1 MQVVILQTV
10 PLSIENSESCSALLD
25 VCHAVIKM
33 ILRFLRMK
41 PDIDK
46 VTNSRITLKRLYES
60 DEDFKSAFLLGG
72 EKQDCGANMLCVH
85 TAFGQFSLNLVWTS
99 RIPTP
104 LANEHLMVEIYR
116 GCVNGFI
123 QRKEKQICRLVYLRD
138 YFIKGM
144 RAVSKTVKFTLL
156 LQSLEVL
163 QVFCP

>member
-1 MQVVILQTV
+1 MQCNGGYLSCCNQQAIRILA
-10 PLSIENSESCSALLD
+10 LS
-25 VCHAVIKM
+25 
-33 ILRFLRMK
+33 FLGMK

-46 VTNSRITLKRLYES
+46 ATNSWINLPRLYES

-72 EKQDCGANMLCVH
+72 EKEVCGANMLCVH

-104 LANEHLMVEIYR
+104 LADEHLMVEMYR

-123 QRKEKQICRLVYLRD
+123 QRKEKQICRLVYLHD

-144 RAVSKTVKFTLL
+144 RAVSKTVQFTFSVTKPRSPA
-156 LQSLEVL
+156 SLVSL
-163 QVFCP
+163 MLKLVDSWL